1 MPTFESSAQAYDKL
15 SQLTERY
22 NENQS
27 LIQDLRVMK
36 RITSIL
42 VVRYQV
48 EGNIDQPIYGTL
60 RTAEASIVV
69 ERNRLYTEA
78 KRLSDGMSR
87 LNSLIQNGTFNA
99 EK

>member
-1 MPTFESSAQAYDKL
+1 MQTFESSAQAYDKL
-15 SQLTERY
+15 SMLTERY

-60 RTAEASIVV
+60 LTAEASIVV
-69 ERNRLYTEA
+69 ERNRLYAEA
-78 KRLSDGMSR
+78 KRLSDEMSR
-87 LNSLIQNGTFNA
+87 LNSLIQNGVFNV